1 MVFQYI
7 TEDYIK
13 NYDKNSDT
21 GHLLVVDVTY
31 PKDLCEKHKQLAFFY
46 EKHKI
51 DKNTKLSCNF
61 NDKNHDPVHIC
72 QLKQC
77 IKSRIKVGKGPQCY
91 QFFTK
96 RMVKTI
102 Y

>member
-7 TEDYIK
+7 PEDYIK

-31 PKDLCEKHKQLAFFY
+31 PKDLCEKHKYWPFLS

-51 DKNTKLSCNF
+51 EKSTKLSYYF
-61 NDKNHDPVHIC
+61 
-72 QLKQC
+72 
-77 IKSRIKVGKGPQCY
+77 
-91 QFFTK
+91 
-96 RMVKTI
+96 
-102 Y
+102 

>member
-31 PKDLCEKHKQLAFFY
+31 PKDLCEKHKY
-46 EKHKI
+46 
-51 DKNTKLSCNF
+51 
-61 NDKNHDPVHIC
+61 
-72 QLKQC
+72 
-77 IKSRIKVGKGPQCY
+77 
-91 QFFTK
+91 
-96 RMVKTI
+96 
-102 Y
+102 